1 VNARGDAIRTTSRRT
16 LPKAEMKSMNAT
28 SLLQSTRTLI
38 PDFRRAPQS
47 FSVARTTAQA
57 LAWFSIA
64 LGALE
69 VMMPRPFSRRLV
81 LGGKEPLLRGYG
93 GREIAAGV
101 AALAGLLGL
110 ALWAR
115 IFGDL
120 RDLATVRFSG
130 RTDRHTARNISIAV
144 GAVVGIALIDLC
156 VAAMLSRRAD
166 R

>member
-1 VNARGDAIRTTSRRT
+1 
-16 LPKAEMKSMNAT
+16 MNAT

-38 PDFRRAPQS
+38 PDFRRAPHS

-69 VMMPRPFSRRLV
+69 VVMPRPLRRLV

-101 AALAGLLGL
+101 AALAGLLGP